1 MEFFDYAVNN
11 LKTPENISEIKK
23 TCNLL
28 AQNLNK

>member
-1 MEFFDYAVNN
+1 MEFFDFAVNN
-11 LKTPENISEIKK
+11 LKTPENILEITK